1 MMKTRFLAAVLCA
14 LLASFAVA
22 GAPAIQSQ
30 EALATEIGKK
40 IRQLDLL
47 NQILPVL
54 MTKEQLKL
62 LIPVVMKAR
71 NEERELSAKEF
82 KMMVEKEAKVTAAIK
97 EAKEKKLV
105 PSRELVAE
113 LGQMY
118 LAFSIGRQI
127 LIESQVENVRL
138 AMEKHLNK
146 GQIKAA
152 ANALNPKIFDPK
164 ADLDAITEAQKLK
177 LWIRNILLDPLA
189 YELLVDLSK

>member
-1 MMKTRFLAAVLCA
+1 MKIRPVA
-14 LLASFAVA
+14 LLLCVLLGSFAIA
-22 GAPAIQSQ
+22 GTPATQSQ
-30 EALATEIGKK
+30 EARATEIGKK

-54 MTKEQLKL
+54 MTKEQLKAL
-62 LIPVVMKAR
+62 VPVIAKAR
-71 NEERELSAKEF
+71 AEERELDAKEF
-82 KMMVEKEAKVTAAIK
+82 KMMVEKEAKVAAAIK
-97 EAKEKKLV
+97 EAKEKKQV
-105 PSRELVAE
+105 PSRELVTE

-118 LAFSIGRQI
+118 TAFTIGRQI
-127 LIESQVENVRL
+127 LIQNQVENVRA

-164 ADLDAITEAQKLK
+164 ADLESITEDQKLK

-189 YELLVDLSK
+189 YELLVELSK